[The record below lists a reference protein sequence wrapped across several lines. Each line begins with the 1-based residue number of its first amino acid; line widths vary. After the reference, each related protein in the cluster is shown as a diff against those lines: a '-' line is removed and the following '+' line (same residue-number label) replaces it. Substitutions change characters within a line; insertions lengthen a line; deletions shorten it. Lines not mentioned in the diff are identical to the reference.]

1 MRSGVEASNSKSV
14 SCLPESG
21 RQETQLRIQIRSGGV
36 QMGTGPHRAQGQI
49 SPDGEAG
56 GGVEALHWEDP
67 RQDAL
72 DQRPVWDMGPSTML
86 EA

>member
-1 MRSGVEASNSKSV
+1 
-14 SCLPESG
+14 
-21 RQETQLRIQIRSGGV
+21 
-36 QMGTGPHRAQGQI
+36 MGTGPHRTQGQI